1 MTAISPVWITEGA
14 TIDLA
19 TKRETKWNILRDLPI
34 LLSHRLL
41 GSTLKGGTGQ
51 AGFLPEITTIFK
63 IKRKGTLTFNNPKN
77 HHSNNKSYK
86 QIKIYKEKFS
96 KMINTMIDKD
106 TNRMEHKNTKTTKDM
121 KTKDIEDKNQINL
134 KTSMT
139 VIDTISKCHQPK
151 TSSDLS

>member
-1 MTAISPVWITEGA
+1 
-14 TIDLA
+14 
-19 TKRETKWNILRDLPI
+19 
-34 LLSHRLL
+34 
-41 GSTLKGGTGQ
+41 
-51 AGFLPEITTIFK
+51 
-63 IKRKGTLTFNNPKN
+63 
-77 HHSNNKSYK
+77 
-86 QIKIYKEKFS
+86 
-96 KMINTMIDKD
+96 MINTMIDKD